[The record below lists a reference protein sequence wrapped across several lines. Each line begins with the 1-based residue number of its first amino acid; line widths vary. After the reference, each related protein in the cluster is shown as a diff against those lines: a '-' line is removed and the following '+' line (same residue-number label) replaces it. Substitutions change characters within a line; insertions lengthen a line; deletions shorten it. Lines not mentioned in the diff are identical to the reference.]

1 MEKKNY
7 VVAVDLGSTSV
18 VVGVASKAEDGTMEI
33 QALVSKPVEG
43 VAAGRIE
50 NIEDVSR
57 TLGKA
62 FEEAGQQAGIRIT
75 SAYAGISGDFVRCA
89 RHTDYVFVS
98 DPKNGVSKQDL
109 AGLFDRM
116 RNLQAPDDETIMERI
131 PQNYVIDQNQEV
143 QNPIGSFGSKL
154 SSTFNFILCQRTPIQ
169 RLEMALKRVGVE
181 LLGVIP
187 NSLATAEAVLSADE
201 KEEGVAVVDI
211 GGGVTDVTVYYRNIV
226 RYVASIPIG
235 ASAINHDI
243 RTMGV
248 PERFVESLK
257 MKYGSAV
264 SERVSEEKLIRVT
277 GRTPR
282 ESRDILMRN
291 LSTVIEARTMDI
303 IDLVNEELKISGYA
317 GKLGYGIVLT
327 GGSANLKDID
337 ELFRLGTKLD
347 VRIAQP
353 DMNLTEAS
361 CEKVNDPTYATVVG
375 LLMRGSTQSQVALPQ
390 APKPYVAEPVQ
401 RPVQPA
407 TPAMPAQPI
416 QPKEEPKPAVQPAKP
431 AEPVAPAQPATPVQ
445 PIETKPYVPP
455 VVPASEVEDDEPE
468 ENEEESYLEPK
479 EKKGFWGWVKKITEG
494 FEAPGD
500 EEI

>member
-7 VVAVDLGSTSV
+7 VVAVDLGSTAV

-33 QALVSKPVEG
+33 QALVSKPVKG

-50 NIEDVSR
+50 NIEDVS
-57 TLGKA
+57 TVLGKA
-62 FEEAGQQAGIRIT
+62 FEEAGQQAGIRIA

-89 RHTDYVFVS
+89 RHTDYVFVA

-154 SSTFNFILCQRTPIQ
+154 SSTFNFVLCQRTPIQ

-187 NSLATAEAVLSADE
+187 NAMATAEAVLSADE

-235 ASAINHDI
+235 ASAINYDI

-257 MKYGSAV
+257 QKYGSAV
-264 SERVSEEKLIRVT
+264 SERVSEDKLIRVT
-277 GRTPR
+277 GRTAR
-282 ESRDILMRN
+282 ESREILLRN
-291 LSTVIEARTMDI
+291 LSSVIEARVMDI

-347 VRIAQP
+347 VRVAQP
-353 DMNLTEAS
+353 DMNLTEES
-361 CEKVNDPTYATVVG
+361 CAMVNDPTYATVVG
-375 LLMRGSTQSQVALPQ
+375 LLMRGSTQSQIVLPPT
-390 APKPYVAEPVQ
+390 ARPAVVTEPVSK
-401 RPVQPA
+401 VS
-407 TPAMPAQPI
+407 
-416 QPKEEPKPAVQPAKP
+416 
-431 AEPVAPAQPATPVQ
+431 VASQPAQPAQPVVKEESKPQPQPQEEKPAQPVQ
-445 PIETKPYVPP
+445 SIEQKPYVPP
-455 VVPASEVEDDEPE
+455 VVPASEVVDNEPE
-468 ENEEESYLEPK
+468 EEEEDIYEEQPN
-479 EKKGFWGWVKKITEG
+479 EKGGFWGWVKKITEK
-494 FEAPGD
+494 FETPGD

>member
-7 VVAVDLGSTSV
+7 VVAVDLGSTAV
-18 VVGVASKAEDGTMEI
+18 VVGVAAKAEDGTMEI
-33 QALVSKPVEG
+33 QALVSKPVKG

-50 NIEDVSR
+50 NIEDVSSV
-57 TLGKA
+57 LGKA

-89 RHTDYVFVS
+89 RHTDYVFVA

-109 AGLFDRM
+109 VGLFDRM

-143 QNPIGSFGSKL
+143 QNPIGSFGAKL

-201 KEEGVAVVDI
+201 KEEGVAVVDV

-248 PERFVESLK
+248 PERFVENLK
-257 MKYGSAV
+257 QKYGSAV

-282 ESRDILMRN
+282 ESRDILLRN

-347 VRIAQP
+347 VRVAQP
-353 DMNLTEAS
+353 DMNLTEES
-361 CEKVNDPTYATVVG
+361 CAMVNDPTYATVVG
-375 LLMRGSTQSQVALPQ
+375 LLMRGSTQSQIVLPPT
-390 APKPYVAEPVQ
+390 ARPAVVTEPVSK
-401 RPVQPA
+401 VS
-407 TPAMPAQPI
+407 
-416 QPKEEPKPAVQPAKP
+416 
-431 AEPVAPAQPATPVQ
+431 VASQPAQPAQPVVKEESKPQPQPQEEKPVQ
-445 PIETKPYVPP
+445 PVQSIEQKPYVPP
-455 VVPASEVEDDEPE
+455 VVPASEVVDNEPE
-468 ENEEESYLEPK
+468 EDEEDLYEEQPNEK
-479 EKKGFWGWVKKITEG
+479 GGFWGWVKKITEK
-494 FEAPGD
+494 FETPGD

>member
-7 VVAVDLGSTSV
+7 VVAVDLGSTAV

-33 QALVSKPVEG
+33 QALVSKPVKG

-50 NIEDVSR
+50 NIEDVS
-57 TLGKA
+57 TVLGKA
-62 FEEAGQQAGIRIT
+62 FEEAGQQAGIRIA

-89 RHTDYVFVS
+89 RHTDYVFVA

-154 SSTFNFILCQRTPIQ
+154 SSTFNFVLCQRTPIQ

-187 NSLATAEAVLSADE
+187 NAMATAEAVLSADE

-235 ASAINHDI
+235 ASAINYDI

-257 MKYGSAV
+257 QKYGSAV
-264 SERVSEEKLIRVT
+264 SERVSEDKLIRVT
-277 GRTPR
+277 GRTAR
-282 ESRDILMRN
+282 ESREILLRN
-291 LSTVIEARTMDI
+291 LSSVIEARVMDI

-353 DMNLTEAS
+353 DMNLTEES
-361 CEKVNDPTYATVVG
+361 CAKVNDPTYATVVG
-375 LLMRGSTQSQVALPQ
+375 LLMRGSTQSQVVLP
-390 APKPYVAEPVQ
+390 AVARPVVAEPVRKVEPQ
-401 RPVQPA
+401 PMSQPKPTTPATTQPA
-407 TPAMPAQPI
+407 SQPAQ
-416 QPKEEPKPAVQPAKP
+416 QSEQKQEEKPVP
-431 AEPVAPAQPATPVQ
+431 
-445 PIETKPYVPP
+445 PIEQRPYVPP
-455 VVPASEVEDDEPE
+455 VVPATDLKKEEDEVEE
-468 ENEEESYLEPK
+468 ETDIYEKP
-479 EKKGFWGWVKKITEG
+479 EKKRKKWSFGGWLEDITKR